1 MALHQEAKFHP
12 KFVTKIN
19 TLFFIVVWLVSSSSQ
34 TRPVQAEVHPNLGV
48 SPSHGI
54 HAPVGFRWT
63 DADRAIL
70 GAFHNASGRSGAP
83 GLVVALSVD
92 MTAANNSPH
101 VLMERDLYAYQTQG
115 ATVLVRMWP
124 QRFPGGSRDKFDAA
138 RGVVSGVPDDA
149 AADIMQFLTEQ
160 QARQGWHF
168 TNIIPGNEMN
178 IEWPNALYNQN
189 LLPWASND
197 DPIKYRAIN
206 QFMLDLYAAWQVRV
220 SQPEGRRF
228 QDVNLFFPAI
238 AQDGAVPYFGGF
250 YFYADA
256 KPAGNKYDLLR
267 PAIETFGHFSW
278 HNYWRPSHAWEDR
291 AIANFPDWLKQAL
304 LNKQLPGFITESGW
318 SPQAMRIE
326 APDPVFSLWRN
337 LAPTWWQAP
346 AGGRSW
352 FTHTQDDAIGGR
364 LFEDDLQYFIERCSG
379 AAYDQPASAQGVA
392 VWLAASNSGF
402 PEAAGLWSDQAP
414 SRWLRNYAAWNR

>member
-1 MALHQEAKFHP
+1 MIKIHTLTLLIAL
-12 KFVTKIN
+12 
-19 TLFFIVVWLVSSSSQ
+19 WLVVS
-34 TRPVQAEVHPNLGV
+34 NLSGLTAPILANTAV
-48 SPSHGI
+48 NPIHGI
-54 HAPVGFRWT
+54 HAPIGFRWT
-63 DADRAIL
+63 DADRATL
-70 GAFHNASGRSGAP
+70 GAFHNADGQNSAP

-101 VLMERDLYAYQTQG
+101 ILMERDLYDYQKQG
-115 ATVLVRMWP
+115 AAILVRMWP

-138 RGVVSGVPDDA
+138 SGVVSGTPDDA
-149 AADIMQFLTEQ
+149 ASDIMQFLSEQ

-197 DPIKYRAIN
+197 DPLKYRVIN
-206 QFMLDLYAAWQVRV
+206 QFMLDLYVAWQVRV

-238 AQDGAVPYFGGF
+238 AQDGAAPYFGGF
-250 YFYADA
+250 YFYAEDHE
-256 KPAGNKYDLLR
+256 PAGNKYDLLR
-267 PAIETFGHFSW
+267 PAIEAFGKFSW
-278 HNYWRPSHAWEDR
+278 HNYWRPDHAWEDR

-304 LNKQLPGFITESGW
+304 VNKQLLGFITESGW
-318 SPQAMRIE
+318 SPQTMQIE
-326 APDPVFSLWRN
+326 SPDPVFKIWHN
-337 LAPTWWQAP
+337 LAPTWWQVP
-346 AGGRSW
+346 DGQRSW
-352 FTHTQDDAIGGR
+352 FTYTQDTELEGR

-379 AAYDQPASAQGVA
+379 AAYDQPAMAQGVA
-392 VWLAASNSGF
+392 VWLAASNGGF
-402 PEAAGLWSDQAP
+402 PEAAGLWSDQSP